1 MAGFEVSSGLSH
13 YQQLGVA
20 RTATAHEVRRAY
32 LELAR
37 QLHPDKCSAPDAAL
51 RFIRINEDRPAH
63 RCARARP
70 WAWETLSKTHARRAY
85 DLYLD
90 TAFSQ
95 APQLR
100 MPSQAA
106 RTTSTVCSSL
116 SQLLE
121 MTEDRNSAKITE
133 LRRECERWG
142 VKFPTGSLERP
153 ELLKFVFHA
162 VRGELDARV
171 KSQETPCSRL
181 IDLDLQ
187 VLRSD
192 RSSQQDAFLGHFLPT
207 QWGSSTPGVAPREQ
221 GRLGGM
227 AQHDGVLAERL
238 ILLARD
244 LVAKGATWSTPFRG
258 VAATRPSCPQEGQ
271 APSPRGS
278 GPSDVRPQAAQEA
291 RPASNTCSGVF
302 GCKNPGKRRFTQAY
316 GFGRTLLEAFR
327 RQRPV
332 PPEATTTKATR
343 TEAPKAKTR
352 SFTSSRQKP
361 KRQAEAKAKADRSR
375 TPRAPST
382 ASARRVPTPQRRASK
397 EAAVERPKLQKKPCC
412 VVSSSSTSSSSRPRG
427 ASFVA
432 MDGAPPRSPPVS
444 RPKAKAKAKR
454 KTSTT
459 QNDAEKIEES
469 THFHRGQELRFD
481 LQAIRLAAMADHPK
495 ALATLLELET
505 LEQQGRIAPKE
516 RRRSG
521 GGGLLTELNRAWWRR
536 EVHGNVAFKAAKLL
550 LQYGAPRYED
560 NCKYAHSGGP
570 SPGFTAN
577 VNPPPPP
584 EKRELTAQEEETAAE
599 ALLSTPGMAKAEGVG
614 LILSEDAIRAVLGI
628 PTMHASELLESVSP
642 PLPAASVQLQLVLS
656 FRSEDVDLTEWP
668 PIGIVHLQDTK
679 VGNTGE
685 AVVTLPR
692 LRLLRQVTSRDEAR
706 EARRHHVSPRSP
718 SSEAKAPRAPARG
731 RGMVRPGRDKGRS
744 PSPMRRRMPTEDDWS
759 KHQLRLGSEFEFAG
773 TWRFLR

>member
-51 RFIRINEDRPAH
+51 RFIRINE
-63 RCARARP
+63 
-70 WAWETLSKTHARRAY
+70 AWETLSKTHARRAY

-171 KSQETPCSRL
+171 KSQEWHRVSKDDLVAWLSMMGCSQYAL
-181 IDLDLQ
+181 
-187 VLRSD
+187 
-192 RSSQQDAFLGHFLPT
+192 T
-207 QWGSSTPGVAPREQ
+207 CET
-221 GRLGGM
+221 M
-227 AQHDGVLAERL
+227 NKERL

-291 RPASNTCSGVF
+291 RPASNTCSGAS
-302 GCKNPGKRRFTQAY
+302 KIPKPKRKAAASKRRFTQAY

-412 VVSSSSTSSSSRPRG
+412 VVSSSSTSSSS
-427 ASFVA
+427 SSSSTSTSS
-432 MDGAPPRSPPVS
+432 PPRSPPVS

-459 QNDAEKIEES
+459 QNDAEKIE
-469 THFHRGQELRFD
+469 ELRFD

-516 RRRSG
+516 RRR
-521 GGGLLTELNRAWWRR
+521 LLTELNRAWWRR

-550 LQYGAPRYED
+550 LQWM
-560 NCKYAHSGGP
+560 K
-570 SPGFTAN
+570 
-577 VNPPPPP
+577 
-584 EKRELTAQEEETAAE
+584 
-599 ALLSTPGMAKAEGVG
+599 
-614 LILSEDAIRAVLGI
+614 
-628 PTMHASELLESVSP
+628 
-642 PLPAASVQLQLVLS
+642 LQ
-656 FRSEDVDLTEWP
+656 T
-668 PIGIVHLQDTK
+668 
-679 VGNTGE
+679 
-685 AVVTLPR
+685 
-692 LRLLRQVTSRDEAR
+692 
-706 EARRHHVSPRSP
+706 
-718 SSEAKAPRAPARG
+718 
-731 RGMVRPGRDKGRS
+731 
-744 PSPMRRRMPTEDDWS
+744 
-759 KHQLRLGSEFEFAG
+759 
-773 TWRFLR
+773 